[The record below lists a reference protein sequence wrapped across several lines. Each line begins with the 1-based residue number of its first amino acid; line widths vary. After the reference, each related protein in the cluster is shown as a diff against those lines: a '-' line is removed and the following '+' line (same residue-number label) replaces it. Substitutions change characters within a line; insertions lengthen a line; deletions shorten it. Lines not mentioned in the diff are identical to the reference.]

1 MSRLSQL
8 HKYGQSFW
16 LDGLSRAM
24 LEDGSLQQRIA
35 QQRLG
40 GVAANAAVYLAN
52 ISDSPM
58 YQARILD
65 GWERGGSAES
75 IYRDLV
81 IEDVAAACDLL
92 SPVYL
97 ASKGEEGYASLQIS
111 PHLARDPSG
120 SLQQAQELWGLVDRP
135 NLLIELPATS
145 ECMPTIEELL
155 YRGINV
161 NITLLFGLQDY
172 WDAFHAYMRALERR
186 FAEGKSLNEVISV
199 ASFFLHRIDLAVDRQ
214 LEKLSEEG
222 AASKA
227 GDVAAALLGRTAV
240 ANAKLAYASCLALLS
255 SDRWNRLESHGA
267 RPQRIAW
274 ADTAADTRAD
284 KGTDKDA
291 GDSVAADVRYVEPLI
306 GPLTISRMAAAT
318 AEGFADHGTPAAT
331 IEEGR
336 DDARWVIK
344 EFDQLGIDF
353 NRITAGL
360 VDQGVR
366 DFTEQYDRM
375 LAQLQGG
382 GWRQDSGLFG

>member
-8 HKYGQSFW
+8 NKYGQSFW
-16 LDGLSRAM
+16 LDNLSRAM

-35 QQRLG
+35 HQRLG

-52 ISDSPM
+52 ISDSPL
-58 YQARILD
+58 YQARIRD
-65 GWERGGSAES
+65 GWRRGGSAES

-81 IEDVAAACDLL
+81 IADVVAACDLL
-92 SPVYL
+92 NPVYL
-97 ASKGEEGYASLQIS
+97 ASKGEEGYANLQIA

-186 FAEGKSLNEVISV
+186 FAEGQSLNEVISV
-199 ASFFLHRIDLAVDRQ
+199 ASFFLHGIDLAVDRQ
-214 LEKLSEEG
+214 LKKLSEEE

-227 GDVAAALLGRTAV
+227 GGVAAALLGRTAV
-240 ANAKLAYASCLALLS
+240 ANAKLAYASFLALLS

-274 ADTAADTRAD
+274 ADT
-284 KGTDKDA
+284 GA
-291 GDSVAADVRYVEPLI
+291 GDTAASDVRYVEPLI
-306 GPLTISRMAAAT
+306 GPLTISRMAEAT
-318 AEGFADHGTPAAT
+318 ADGFADHGTPAAT

-344 EFDQLGIDF
+344 EFDQLGIDL

-366 DFTEQYDRM
+366 DFTEQHDRLM
-375 LAQLQGG
+375 AQLQGG
-382 GWRQDSGLFG
+382 DWRQDPGLFGG